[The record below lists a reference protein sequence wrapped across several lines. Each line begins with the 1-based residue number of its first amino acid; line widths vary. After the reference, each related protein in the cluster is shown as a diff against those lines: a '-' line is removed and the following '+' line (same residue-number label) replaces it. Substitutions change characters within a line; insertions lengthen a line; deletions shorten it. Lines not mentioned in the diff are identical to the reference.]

1 LPLPA
6 YLPPELATTDLR
18 AFLGDRIAPVTVKG
32 KGPKRKV
39 TRSRARRGLRFRFSS
54 DDPSASFECRLDKGE
69 WKPCASPQRVR
80 RAKLGRHTLRVRAGD
95 ARGNVEARPVH
106 WRWKVVG

>member
-1 LPLPA
+1 M
-6 YLPPELATTDLR
+6 
-18 AFLGDRIAPVTVKG
+18 TVKG

-69 WKPCASPQRVR
+69 WKPCASPKRVR

-106 WRWKVVG
+106 WRWKVVGYAIVARPTTRSPASRHAVWPGATP